1 MRIVRT
7 GARDRLP
14 RPQKALL
21 LGRHRRALAPRGAIR
36 MIRSI
41 RPIRLKLL
49 FLMRDH
55 PRIGMFSRDEVT
67 TPRKMRR
74 AT

>member
-1 MRIVRT
+1 
-7 GARDRLP
+7 
-14 RPQKALL
+14 
-21 LGRHRRALAPRGAIR
+21 